1 VRAVLDG
8 LTPAL
13 DDYFTKS
20 HKRVIQL
27 AGVAPDGATKAFK
40 LMEHVLEQKH
50 KGRPP
55 ALDNF
60 AGIVSRDY
68 DFRLDGTALPQGHQ
82 AAALHQGSTAA
93 RCPHTRGIHPAST
106 AAAPLQGI
114 RERR

>member
-1 VRAVLDG
+1 MRAVLDG

-55 ALDNF
+55 AL
-60 AGIVSRDY
+60 
-68 DFRLDGTALPQGHQ
+68 
-82 AAALHQGSTAA
+82 
-93 RCPHTRGIHPAST
+93 
-106 AAAPLQGI
+106 
-114 RERR
+114 